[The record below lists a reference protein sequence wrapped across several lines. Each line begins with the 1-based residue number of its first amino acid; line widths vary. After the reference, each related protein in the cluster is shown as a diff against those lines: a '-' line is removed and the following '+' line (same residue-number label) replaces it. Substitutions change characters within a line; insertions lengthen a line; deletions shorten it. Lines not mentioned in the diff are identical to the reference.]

1 MEGFYRQEGGA
12 KKLLGKEKIK
22 YYFRLGYLPLGGR
35 AEGLMQVTSG
45 VIRKFQTVWFKI
57 PLLGEAET
65 AISLGLKPQF
75 GDLVYK

>member
-1 MEGFYRQEGGA
+1 
-12 KKLLGKEKIK
+12 
-22 YYFRLGYLPLGGR
+22 
-35 AEGLMQVTSG
+35 MQVTSG